1 MEFSPEK
8 GIVIVDWCPYD
19 GSLPTKVLEDSA
31 VQLPTQPSEAVLSV
45 LWLDYTR
52 LERGG
57 VALDAMDKKRLAEF
71 TEAKSRDRAKSMV
84 TDGALKVPG
93 FSLPVAG
100 SNTLQGPTL
109 DTTRLKCSMPN
120 SDGFLPLRQDWI
132 ENVESKLT
140 ITLPKFNEAMA
151 AFNKQV
157 NPSGVPFKGRKR
169 EAPQKSDE
177 EANATSIVPEET
189 TKDALKPDLQVQG
202 GGEGSHHVSHE
213 LMIKDGRLYA
223 SALEDGILSVE
234 EPLCFLLGAWLTG
247 DDDKEQIAKK
257 RPTSKDWAFKDSGD
271 KMWFTVKAEFDE
283 KRAGCQL
290 ATAQDFG
297 LQVKGILVCSSSC
310 FYVHVEL
317 RGHTQG

>member
-8 GIVIVDWCPYD
+8 GVVLVDWCPYD
-19 GSLPTKVLEDSA
+19 GSLPARVLEDSA
-31 VQLPTQPSEAVLSV
+31 TQLPTQPSEAVLSI

-57 VALDAMDKKRLAEF
+57 VAVDAMDKKRLAEF
-71 TEAKSRDRAKSMV
+71 TEAKSRDRAKLMV
-84 TDGALKVPG
+84 SNGALKVPG
-93 FSLPVAG
+93 FSLPVPG
-100 SNTLQGPTL
+100 SNTPLGPTL
-109 DTTRLKCSMPN
+109 DATRLKCAMPN
-120 SDGFLPLRQDWI
+120 SEGHLPLRQDWI

-140 ITLPKFNEAMA
+140 ITMPKFTEAMA
-151 AFNKQV
+151 TFNKQV

-169 EAPQKSDE
+169 AAPEKSDE
-177 EANATSIVPEET
+177 EANATSIAPEDT

-202 GGEGSHHVSHE
+202 GGDGTKHVSHD

-223 SALEDGILSVE
+223 SALEDGILSVD
-234 EPLCFLLGAWLTG
+234 EPICYLVGAWLTG

-257 RPTSKDWAFKDSGD
+257 RPTSKDWAFKEQGD
-271 KMWFTVKAEFDE
+271 KMWFTVKAEFDD

-290 ATAQDFG
+290 ATAGDFG
-297 LQVKGILVCSSSC
+297 LQVKGRLVCSSSC